1 MKQKRITQS
10 DYINDGRSFEP
21 FIRESNVLLRNDEY
35 IVIHL
40 DGVHFTNKYFR
51 GFSQKERCDIFKSL
65 VNSTKELCKYLTS
78 TRVAYVC
85 GDEVS
90 VILQGDLVKENYNNR
105 IQKLCSIASSFLSV
119 KLIQELKKLNNIHFD
134 DFLSNCYFAGK
145 IYNIPNSY
153 INDYLKWRLAGCKKL
168 IFDKHKEF
176 DKCDDWE
183 KYGSIITYDDNVW
196 NDKSMDFRQ
205 YKFQKSPQCEYFNI
219 KQ

>member
-1 MKQKRITQS
+1 MRQKIITQS
-10 DYINDGRSFEP
+10 NYINDGRIFET
-21 FIRESNVLLRNDEY
+21 FIRESSILLRNDEY

-40 DGVHFTNKYFR
+40 DGVHFTSKYFR
-51 GFSQKERCDIFKSL
+51 SFSQEERYYIFKSL
-65 VNSTKELCKYLTS
+65 VNATKELCKYFTS

-105 IQKLCSIASSFLSV
+105 IQKLCSIASGFLSV
-119 KLIQELKKLNNIHFD
+119 KLIQELKKLNNTHFD
-134 DFLSNCYFAGK
+134 DFLCNCYFAGK
-145 IYNIPNSY
+145 TYNIPNSY
-153 INDYLKWRLAGCKKL
+153 VNDYLKWRLAGCKKL

-205 YKFQKSPQCEYFNI
+205 YKFQKSPQCEYFKI